1 MKIDNV
7 LDMLVLADLLKAV
20 AVVKS
25 VAVAMKFM
33 LENAMVLVSQDAENL
48 KKNWEN
54 IRIFSWNVCG
64 GNELQ
69 QLKKMMK
76 YHLRRI
82 YIYIQVKSK
91 IKVDQL
97 SLL

>member
-48 KKNWEN
+48 KKKL
-54 IRIFSWNVCG
+54 G
-64 GNELQ
+64 
-69 QLKKMMK
+69 K
-76 YHLRRI
+76 YPDILVECLWRQRTPTAKEDDEVRSST
-82 YIYIQVKSK
+82 YLYLYTS
-91 IKVDQL
+91 
-97 SLL
+97 

>member
-48 KKNWEN
+48 KKKLGQYPEILVEMFVAATTNSN
-54 IRIFSWNVCG
+54 S
-64 GNELQ
+64 
-69 QLKKMMK
+69 
-76 YHLRRI
+76 
-82 YIYIQVKSK
+82 
-91 IKVDQL
+91 
-97 SLL
+97 